1 VETLYSI
8 ILTACAFSLG
18 ACPFSLWVGKWATGK
33 DIRNYGDHNPGSA
46 NVFRA
51 GGRKS
56 GFLAV
61 FLDIAKGFPFVA
73 LANMV
78 FELPEVMLVTIAM
91 SAVLG
96 HAFSPLLQF
105 RGGKSVA
112 ITFGVLLALPQREML
127 FSFTF
132 FTVMGF
138 LFLQND
144 GWTVVFGAIGSLI
157 YLVITGKSGWEILL
171 MAGILALFIVKQN
184 LEIRTIPRF
193 RVRLLDWY
201 QPRR

>member
-1 VETLYSI
+1 
-8 ILTACAFSLG
+8 
-18 ACPFSLWVGKWATGK
+18 
-33 DIRNYGDHNPGSA
+33 
-46 NVFRA
+46 
-51 GGRKS
+51 
-56 GFLAV
+56 
-61 FLDIAKGFPFVA
+61 
-73 LANMV
+73 MV

-112 ITFGVLLALPQREML
+112 ITFGVLLAFPQREML
-127 FSFTF
+127 FSFIF

-144 GWTVVFGAIGSLI
+144 GWTVVFGAISSLI
-157 YLVITGKSGWEILL
+157 YLALTGKSGWEILL

-201 QPRR
+201 QSRR